1 MRKNKA
7 TSSPNGISILMVDD
21 DETITLALQTYF
33 QSSGYEVE
41 TDNNPIDAIE
51 LMRQRHYDI
60 LLLDYLMSPIC
71 GDEVVERVREFDKD
85 IYIIFL
91 TGHKNMVPPIKTIRE
106 LEIQG
111 YFEKSNRFD
120 QLELLVESC
129 VKSIRQMKQ
138 IKAYQQGLKEKNEKL
153 DEAYRTM
160 HENYVQ
166 MLMTLRST
174 VDAKDIYTRGHSD
187 RVSFFAEKIGM
198 AMGVDEDMLRR
209 LKVGGLFHDIGK
221 IAIADAILQKP
232 GKITDE
238 EYAEI
243 KKHPVYGERILSAVT
258 QLHDILPIVRGH
270 HERIDGAGYPDG
282 IKGDQIPLETR
293 IITVA
298 DAFDAMMSTRRYRD
312 GLELS
317 EVLQELE
324 ACKGKQFDGE
334 IVDAF
339 VNLLNTQP
347 DLIQECE
354 NYELFQNRSENEKFT
369 TKSSG
374 LL

>member
-324 ACKGKQFDGE
+324 VCKGKQFDGE

-354 NYELFQNRSENEKFT
+354 NYEIFQNRSENEKFT

>member
-41 TDNNPIDAIE
+41 TDNNPIAAIE
-51 LMRQRHYDI
+51 QVRQRHFDI
-60 LLLDYLMSPIC
+60 LLVDYLMSPIC

-120 QLELLVESC
+120 QLELLIESC
-129 VKSIRQMKQ
+129 VKSIRQVKQ

-153 DEAYRTM
+153 DEAYRKM

-166 MLMTLRST
+166 MLTTLRLT

-187 RVSFFAEKIGM
+187 RVAFFSEKIGK

-209 LKVGGLFHDIGK
+209 LKVGGIFHDIGK

-243 KKHPVYGERILSAVT
+243 KKHPVYGERILSAVD
-258 QLHDILPIVRGH
+258 QLQDILPIVRGH
-270 HERIDGAGYPDG
+270 HERIDGNGYPDG
-282 IKGDQIPLETR
+282 ICGEQIPLETR
-293 IITVA
+293 IVAVA
-298 DAFDAMMSTRRYRD
+298 DAFDAMLSNRRYRD
-312 GLELS
+312 GLEIDA
-317 EVLQELE
+317 VIQELE
-324 ACKGKQFDGE
+324 ACKGTQFDVE
-334 IVDAF
+334 VIDAF
-339 VNLLNTQP
+339 LYMLQTQP
-347 DLIQECE
+347 DLIRECE

-369 TKSSG
+369 TKFSG

>member
-41 TDNNPIDAIE
+41 TDNNPVDAVE
-51 LMRQRHYDI
+51 LMRKRHYDI

-71 GDEVVERVREFDKD
+71 GDEVVSRVREFDKD

-138 IKAYQQGLKEKNEKL
+138 IKAYQQGLQEKNEKL
-153 DEAYRTM
+153 NEAYRQM
-160 HENYVQ
+160 NENYTQ
-166 MLMTLRST
+166 MLMTLRLT
-174 VDAKDIYTRGHSD
+174 VDAKDLYTRGHSD
-187 RVSFFAEKIGM
+187 RVSFFAEKIGR
-198 AMGVDEDMLRR
+198 AMGLSKEALERLR
-209 LKVGGLFHDIGK
+209 VGGLFHDIGK
-221 IAIADAILQKP
+221 IAISDAILQKP
-232 GKITDE
+232 GKVTDE
-238 EYAEI
+238 EFAEI
-243 KKHPVYGERILSAVT
+243 KKHPEYGERILSAIT
-258 QLHDILPIVRGH
+258 QMKDVLPIIRWH
-270 HERIDGAGYPDG
+270 HERIDGRGYPDG
-282 IKGDQIPLETR
+282 LKGDQIPLETR
-293 IITVA
+293 IVTVA
-298 DAFDAMMSTRRYRD
+298 DSFDAMLSNRRYRSGMKLD
-312 GLELS
+312 VVIE
-317 EVLQELE
+317 ELE
-324 ACKGKQFDGE
+324 RCKGAQFDE
-334 IVDAF
+334 EVTDVF
-339 VNLLNTQP
+339 VNMLKTEE
-347 DLIQECE
+347 DLIRECE
-354 NYELFQNRSENEKFT
+354 NYELFQNRSEDEKFT
-369 TKSSG
+369 AKSSG

>member
-51 LMRQRHYDI
+51 LMRHKHYDI

-106 LEIQG
+106 LDIQG

-138 IKAYQQGLKEKNEKL
+138 IKAYQKGLQEKNEML

-166 MLMTLRST
+166 MLMTLRLT

-187 RVSFFAEKIGM
+187 RVSFYAEKIGR

-209 LKVGGLFHDIGK
+209 LKVGGMFHDIGK

-238 EYAEI
+238 EYDEI
-243 KKHPVYGERILSAVT
+243 KKHPIYGERILSAVT

-282 IKGDQIPLETR
+282 IKGDAIPLETR
-293 IITVA
+293 IVTVA
-298 DAFDAMMSTRRYRD
+298 DSFDAMLSTRRYRE
-312 GLELS
+312 GLEL
-317 EVLQELE
+317 EAVLLELE
-324 ACKGKQFDGE
+324 SCKGKQFDE
-334 IVDAF
+334 KIIDVF
-339 VNLLNTQP
+339 VGLLKNQP

-354 NYELFQNRSENEKFT
+354 NYELFQNRSEDEKFT